1 MFKYLHDGG
10 VLLIR
15 NQAHQ
20 LSVELLIA
28 ATGQAE
34 EDHLFRVDRTVFNFI
49 VSSIAELILHE
60 LYPFH
65 PAPTLYTHTH
75 PSDAYR
81 DLRSFHFICSDHG
94 LIKVCLCHFGK

>member
-15 NQAHQ
+15 NQADQ

-49 VSSIAELILHE
+49 VTSQS
-60 LYPFH
+60 
-65 PAPTLYTHTH
+65 
-75 PSDAYR
+75 
-81 DLRSFHFICSDHG
+81 
-94 LIKVCLCHFGK
+94 